1 MNTVTQNLNL
11 SQKFSNLMGTMH
23 FIKFINDPS
32 KTETIFDMADSFQ
45 KASPPEVVEKI
56 IQPLLKNSSLASD
69 YENKV
74 WYSHPDMK
82 TLSKYPEGSFG
93 KHVADFF
100 AVNNLDE
107 NLFPKANYNSLVD
120 YITSRIYQTHD
131 FWHVLTD
138 YTVGLEDELALQ
150 AFAIGQYQQPINLT
164 IIAGGIIHILQHHPE
179 RTLEIMSCIT
189 EGYQRGLKSEF
200 LLDKNIFAYLDKPLC
215 EVRKH
220 FKIPTKSLN
229 IQHQRQVSA

>member
-1 MNTVTQNLNL
+1 MNSVTQSLNFT
-11 SQKFSNLMGTMH
+11 QKFSNLMGTMH

-45 KASPPEVVEKI
+45 KASPSDLIEKI
-56 IQPLLKNSSLASD
+56 IQPFLKNSRLASD

-74 WYSHPDMK
+74 WYSHPSMK
-82 TLSKYPEGSFG
+82 ILSLYPEGSFG
-93 KHVADFF
+93 KLAADFF
-100 AVNNLDE
+100 IKNNLDE

-138 YTVGLEDELALQ
+138 YSIDLEDELALQ

-164 IIAGGIIHILQHHPE
+164 IIAGGVIHILQHHPE
-179 RTLEIMSCIT
+179 RTFEIMNCLT
-189 EGYQRGLKSEF
+189 EGYQRGLQSEF
-200 LLDKNIFAYLDKPLC
+200 LLDKNIFDYLDKPIC
-215 EVRKH
+215 KVREH
-220 FKIPTKSLN
+220 FKIPNRSPSIKHKEH
-229 IQHQRQVSA
+229 ISA

>member
-23 FIKFINDPS
+23 FIKFINNPA

-45 KASPPEVVEKI
+45 KASPPEMVEKI
-56 IQPLLKNSSLASD
+56 IQPLLKNSTLAAD
-69 YENKV
+69 YENRV
-74 WYSHPDMK
+74 WYSHPNMK
-82 TLSKYPEGSFG
+82 TLSQYPEGSFG

-100 AVNNLDE
+100 EKNNLDE
-107 NLFPKANYNSLVD
+107 NLFPRANYNSLVD

-138 YTVGLEDELALQ
+138 YSIGLEDELALQ
-150 AFAIGQYQQPINLT
+150 AYAIGQYQQPINLT

-179 RTLEIMSCIT
+179 KTFEIMNSLT

-200 LLDKNIFAYLDKPLC
+200 LLDKNIFAYLDRPIN
-215 EVRKH
+215 EVREI
-220 FKIPTKSLN
+220 FKIPAKSLISGQSN
-229 IQHQRQVSA
+229 RASA

>member
-1 MNTVTQNLNL
+1 MNAVTQNLNL

-23 FIKFINDPS
+23 FIKFINNPS

-45 KASPPEVVEKI
+45 KASPPEMVEKL
-56 IQPLLKNSSLASD
+56 IQPLLKNSSMAAD

-74 WYSHPDMK
+74 WYSHPNMK
-82 TLSKYPEGSFG
+82 TLSEYEEGTFG

-100 AVNNLDE
+100 AKNNLDE
-107 NLFPKANYNSLVD
+107 NLFPKANYDSLVD

-131 FWHVLTD
+131 FWHILTD
-138 YTVGLEDELALQ
+138 YSVGLEDELALQ

-179 RTLEIMSCIT
+179 RTFEIMNSIT
-189 EGYQRGLKSEF
+189 EGYQRGLQSEF
-200 LLDKNIFAYLDKPLC
+200 LLDKNIFDYLDKPIC
-215 EVRKH
+215 KVREH
-220 FKIPTKSLN
+220 FKIPKKSLKL
-229 IQHQRQVSA
+229 QHETQVSA